1 MSESVEIRDDRPL
14 AGIGYIVVSMATMAS
29 LDAVAKHLVATLPVI
44 EMLALR
50 GIVMALILC
59 VWLPKVGGL
68 RHLRTDKPW
77 GHIRRAGYAL
87 AAPLLFFTA
96 IRELPLADITV
107 LVFGG
112 SFFMTALSVP
122 LLGEKVGWF
131 RWSAIG
137 VGFVGVL
144 VAAQPTGENFGF
156 MTFIAVSASIAYAL
170 LVIET
175 RRLGGS
181 DSAYT
186 MTFYTTIGTTAAFCL
201 ATPFLWVPV
210 TDGAWPWIV
219 ALAVLALGSHVLM
232 AKAFMLAPVST
243 IAPFEYTSLVWA
255 AIFGYYIFDEIP
267 GNNVWLGA
275 VIIIAAGI
283 FIVQR
288 EAQLTRSKK
297 PTQPTIAD

>member
-1 MSESVEIRDDRPL
+1 M
-14 AGIGYIVVSMATMAS
+14 AGIGYIVLSMATMAS
-29 LDAVAKHLVATLPVI
+29 LDAVAKHLVATLPVM

-50 GIVMALILC
+50 GIVMCLILL
-59 VWLPKVGGL
+59 VWLPKAGGL
-68 RHLRTDKPW
+68 RHLRTSKPW
-77 GHIRRAGYAL
+77 GHVRRMGYSL

-96 IRELPLADITV
+96 IRDLPLADITV

-122 LLGEKVGWF
+122 LLGERVGLF

-137 VGFVGVL
+137 IGFIGVII
-144 VAAQPTGENFGF
+144 AAQPTGENFGF
-156 MTFIAVSASIAYAL
+156 MTFIAISASVAYAM

-181 DSAYT
+181 ESAYT
-186 MTFYTTIGTTAAFCL
+186 MTFYTTFGVTAAMCL
-201 ATPFLWVPV
+201 ATPFVWVPV
-210 TDGAWPWIV
+210 ADDAWPWLI
-219 ALAVLALGSHVLM
+219 ALAVLALGSHVLL

-267 GNNVWLGA
+267 GSNVWLGA
-275 VIIIAAGI
+275 AIIIAAGI

-288 EAQLTRSKK
+288 EAKLTRSKK